1 MPVTTDHPTDD
12 GAAVRFAPV
21 AADASR
27 SIPGATVARLPV
39 YLQALHACVDEGV
52 AVVSSRSLAERV
64 DVTPAVLRKDL
75 SHLGAHG
82 TRGVGYDVGDL
93 VHAVSAVLGLE
104 HAWPVAVVGVGNLGR
119 ALARYGGFAERGL
132 SIAALFDVD
141 PAVVGTVVAGR
152 RVSHL
157 AELPRLTR
165 ERAIRIAVLA
175 TPATAAQP
183 AADALVAAGV
193 TSILNLAA
201 VPLVVPTEV
210 SVRQVDLSSELQ
222 ILGFHQQRRE
232 SDLLAQVP
240 VPGDTGARRAA
251 GGVLP

>member
-1 MPVTTDHPTDD
+1 MPVTTDHLPD
-12 GAAVRFAPV
+12 GSAAVRV
-21 AADASR
+21 AAVTAGSGR
-27 SIPGATVARLPV
+27 PIPGATVARLPV

-52 AVVSSRSLAERV
+52 IVISSRELAERV
-64 DVTPAVLRKDL
+64 DVSPAMLRKDL

-93 VHAVSAVLGLE
+93 VHAISAVLGLE
-104 HAWPVAVVGVGNLGR
+104 HDWPVAVVGVGNLGK

-132 SIAALFDVD
+132 SVAALFDVD
-141 PAVVGTVVAGR
+141 PAVVGTVVDGH

-157 AELPRLTR
+157 AELSRLSQ
-165 ERAIRIAVLA
+165 ERGIRIAVLA
-175 TPATAAQP
+175 TTAAAAQA

-201 VPLVVPTEV
+201 VPLVVPAQVT
-210 SVRQVDLSSELQ
+210 VRQVDLSSELQ

-232 SDLLAQVP
+232 SALLTAVP
-240 VPGDTGARRAA
+240 PSRDARTARTA
-251 GGVLP
+251 GYGLP